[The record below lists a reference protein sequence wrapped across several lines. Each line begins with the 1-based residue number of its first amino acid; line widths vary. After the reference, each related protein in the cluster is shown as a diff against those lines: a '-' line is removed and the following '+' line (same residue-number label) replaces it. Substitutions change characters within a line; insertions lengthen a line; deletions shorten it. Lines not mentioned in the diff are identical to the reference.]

1 MSFLHVQRPLPKPL
15 ERLAELAFDLRLI
28 GSKTMSQIWR
38 RLDAEA
44 WSRCNNPYMILQN
57 ADQKILDE
65 AAGDEVLIREL
76 QRWLERQDQYMQSPG
91 WFGTQHA
98 QSELRGIAYF
108 SMEFGLAEALP
119 IYSGGL
125 GILAG
130 DHLKSASDL
139 NVPVVGIGLLYQ
151 QGYFRQVLA
160 DDGWQLEAFPFNDP
174 GSLPITPV
182 LDADGRW
189 PRVRLELPGRT
200 LYLRGLERPR
210 GKGEPVS
217 VGQQLPLEQPL
228 GPRHH
233 GQPLRGRE
241 GEASAPGVGAG
252 HRRLAAAGEC
262 WGSTSRSAT

>member
-1 MSFLHVQRPLPKPL
+1 MSMLSVHRPLPKPL

-57 ADQKILDE
+57 AHQELLDE

-76 QRWLERQDQYMQSPG
+76 QRWLKRQDQYMQSPG
-91 WFGTQHA
+91 WFGTHHA

-182 LDADGRW
+182 LDTDGRW
-189 PRVRLELPGRT
+189 PRVRWNC
-200 LYLRGLERPR
+200 RGER
-210 GKGEPVS
+210 S
-217 VGQQLPLEQPL
+217 T
-228 GPRHH
+228 
-233 GQPLRGRE
+233 
-241 GEASAPGVGAG
+241 
-252 HRRLAAAGEC
+252 C
-262 WGSTSRSAT
+262 GSGMHEWER